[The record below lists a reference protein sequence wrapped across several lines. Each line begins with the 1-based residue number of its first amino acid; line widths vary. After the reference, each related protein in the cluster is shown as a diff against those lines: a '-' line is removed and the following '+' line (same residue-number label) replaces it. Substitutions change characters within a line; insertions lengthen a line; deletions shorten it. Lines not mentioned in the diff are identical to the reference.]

1 MYAVNRPILRYHGGK
16 FRLAPW
22 IISYFPSHD
31 TYVEPFGGA
40 ASVLMQKPRS
50 RAEIYN
56 DLDSDIVNV
65 MRVLRDK
72 KQRKLLEDAL
82 ILTPYSREEFNNAY
96 LPTDDP
102 IEKARRTFIRA
113 EMGFGSAGATKGI
126 TGFRIDTKREYGTAM
141 DLWTCIPD
149 KLASFGKRFAGVL
162 IENRDAIEVM
172 QQHDGDCTLHYVD
185 PPYLFNTRCLNTFAG
200 RCYKHELTDEQ
211 HIKLLSVLKNLRGMV
226 ILSGYQNDLYNDILT
241 GWTMTQTNARIAAFR
256 GTKLKQECLW
266 LNQNVI
272 NNQKQLDLLISSSS

>member
-1 MYAVNRPILRYHGGK
+1 MTAVTRPILRYHGGK

-22 IISYFPSHD
+22 IISQFPNHD

-50 RAEIYN
+50 RAEVYN

-65 MRVLRDK
+65 MRVLRNPE
-72 KQRKLLEDAL
+72 QRKLLEEAL

-96 LPTDDP
+96 LPTDEP

-113 EMGFGSAGATKGI
+113 EMGFGSTGATKGT
-126 TGFRIDTKREYGTAM
+126 TGFRIDSKREYGTAM
-141 DLWTCIPD
+141 DLWTRIPD

-162 IENRDAIEVM
+162 IENRDALEVM
-172 QQHDGDCTLHYVD
+172 QQHDGKETLHYVD
-185 PPYLFNTRCLNTFAG
+185 PPYLFETRCLNTSGG
-200 RCYKHELTDEQ
+200 RYYKHELSNDQ
-211 HIKLLSVLKNLRGMV
+211 HLELIDFLKSLKGMV
-226 ILSGYQNDLYNDILT
+226 IISGYDSDLYNDLLADWQLIT
-241 GWTMTQTNARIAAFR
+241 TKSRIAAFR

-266 LNQNVI
+266 LSPNI
-272 NNQKQLDLLISSSS
+272 ESNQKQIDLLSFRSR